1 MSNLLFLNILPKC
14 LFFRIKAL
22 THKNSKNSLMRKTF
36 IKLLQKRNNHK
47 LEKKLIKLWNIIIII
62 FIQKLLD
69 KINIQLKN

>member
-1 MSNLLFLNILPKC
+1 
-14 LFFRIKAL
+14 
-22 THKNSKNSLMRKTF
+22 MRKTF